1 VDGAGPVAASAA
13 PGPDGLLVTYAGQT
27 RRYACARDGSRA
39 AGSGASRGGVIWLGA
54 GGHTWMVREEEALA
68 VRRDQA
74 GSADGTVRSPMPGT
88 VQAVTVTEGQPVTAG
103 QPLIIVEA
111 MKMEHT
117 VTAPLDGTVTELLV
131 KGGQQ
136 VAMDETLAVVRA
148 AGPAAPD
155 GGPAPEGS
163 ADRAAPDEPSAP

>member
-1 VDGAGPVAASAA
+1 MGNRIAVLCLVRTVLTASRLLTPNKILDQPVVVVE
-13 PGPDGLLVTYAGQT
+13 DGLIEGIAPQSHAELPAG
-27 RRYACARDGSRA
+27 RH
-39 AGSGASRGGVIWLGA
+39 I
-54 GGHTWMVREEEALA
+54 ALPESTLIPA
-68 VRRDQA
+68 FFDVHIH
-74 GSADGTVRSPMPGT
+74 GSAGHDVM
-88 VQAVTVTEGQPVTAG
+88 
-103 QPLIIVEA
+103 EA
-111 MKMEHT
+111 TDSALNHIGSFLARRGVGAYCATT